1 MQKQISL
8 PKFIGRFIPALLT
21 LTLTLCFLSLQYI
34 QPGQTAF
41 ALTLDPQTQS
51 YGPPNLFKIMPTPF
65 SPGEATFDPDSY
77 FKKDADESSDNH
89 EAGEGPFK
97 SPFAGSRHI
106 RGSLNQR
113 LNIKQKLVASRLFLP
128 GGMQLGQLVEFTVQ
142 GKTNSYVALAM
153 ADKDSGAK
161 PIYGQEL
168 HLGPDR
174 KVIAIGKIPES
185 GVLKFTI
192 ETPVQGDLIG
202 LYLYFEAAIWKAKDF
217 SDLELAKPEN
227 SLVNKGPA
235 NGVLITAEA
244 EKKKGVK
251 FVPAPSTP
259 FYNKIDSA
267 F

>member
-21 LTLTLCFLSLQYI
+21 SALFLNILPSL
-34 QPGQTAF
+34 
-41 ALTLDPQTQS
+41 ALTLDQQTQS

-65 SPGEATFDPDSY
+65 SSGEASFDPDSY
-77 FKKDADESSDNH
+77 FKDDD
-89 EAGEGPFK
+89 EAGGDETSEGPFK
-97 SPFAGSRHI
+97 SPFAGSHHI

-128 GGMQLGQLVEFTVQ
+128 GGMQLGQPAEFTVQ
-142 GKTNSYVALAM
+142 GKPNSYVALAM

-161 PIYGQEL
+161 AIYGQEL